1 MSELLGSL
9 IKVSYLNKSYGRK
22 RILNDLCI
30 DVNSGEIA
38 VIHGDNGSG
47 KTTLQMIIS
56 SLVSAD
62 SGVVEVC
69 GLDVGSSKTRSLL
82 GLVAHTPFLY
92 GPLTILEN
100 LSFFSK
106 LYATNTDP
114 IDSDRFQN
122 LIHRL
127 GLDSKLTQKVDT
139 LSHGFRKRVS
149 IARALINDPKVLL
162 LDEPESGLDTATKDI
177 FQGIILEFATLGG
190 SVLVTTHDRTLELG
204 SHASY
209 YVMVNGKVT

>member
-22 RILNDLCI
+22 RILNELCI

-69 GLDVGSSKTRSLL
+69 GLNVGSSKTRSLL
-82 GLVAHTPFLY
+82 GLVAHSPFLY

-114 IDSDRFQN
+114 IDSDRFRN
-122 LIHRL
+122 LLHVL
-127 GLDSKLTQKVDT
+127 GLKDRLTQRVDT
-139 LSHGFRKRVS
+139 LSHGFRKRVT

-162 LDEPESGLDTATKDI
+162 LDEPESGLDKTTKEI
-177 FQGIILEFATLGG
+177 LEGIILEFATIGG
-190 SVLVTTHDRTLELG
+190 SVLLTTHDRTLELG
-204 SHASY
+204 PSVSY
-209 YVMVNGKVT
+209 YNMKNGNLT

>member
-9 IKVSYLNKSYGRK
+9 IKVSYLTKSYGRK

-30 DVNSGEIA
+30 DVNRGEIA
-38 VIHGDNGSG
+38 IIHGDNGSG

-62 SGVVEVC
+62 SGSVEVC
-69 GLDVGSSKTRSLL
+69 GSSVGSSRIRARI

-92 GPLTILEN
+92 GPLTVLEN
-100 LSFFSK
+100 LTFFSK
-106 LYATNTDP
+106 LYAKDTDP
-114 IDSDRFQN
+114 IDNDRFRN

-162 LDEPESGLDTATKDI
+162 LDEPESGLDKATKEI
-177 FQGIILEFATLGG
+177 FQGIILEFATRGG

-204 SHASY
+204 PQASY
-209 YVMVNGKVT
+209 YVMVNGKLT

>member
-9 IKVSYLNKSYGRK
+9 IKVSYLKKSYGRK

-38 VIHGDNGSG
+38 VIYGDNGSG

-92 GPLTILEN
+92 GPLTILAN
-100 LSFFSK
+100 LTSFPK
-106 LYATNTDP
+106 LYATHIVP
-114 IDSDRFQN
+114 SDSVWF
-122 LIHRL
+122 
-127 GLDSKLTQKVDT
+127 
-139 LSHGFRKRVS
+139 
-149 IARALINDPKVLL
+149 
-162 LDEPESGLDTATKDI
+162 
-177 FQGIILEFATLGG
+177 
-190 SVLVTTHDRTLELG
+190 
-204 SHASY
+204 
-209 YVMVNGKVT
+209 